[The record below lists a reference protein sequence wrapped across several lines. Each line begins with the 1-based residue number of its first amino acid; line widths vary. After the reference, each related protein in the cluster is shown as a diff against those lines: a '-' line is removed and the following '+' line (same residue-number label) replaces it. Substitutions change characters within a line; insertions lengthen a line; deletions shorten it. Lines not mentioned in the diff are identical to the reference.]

1 MSFGCMLVLRL
12 YTPFSSDGFI
22 TSGYVVLRIMGNT
35 NRSRSGVAVLV
46 VLTAILILSSAP
58 VAANSITSYEDPDL
72 VPNVEGENVV
82 EPGET
87 VTLQVAV
94 QNRGSY
100 TGKARAAPGHLSG
113 LDTVDTPGT
122 TIGTVAEF
130 SEGSAPVDIRTGA
143 QKVGAVGQREPAF
156 VSLTFEVDDDAGP
169 GTYEIPVEFEYE
181 YIRIAISD
189 DRGGE
194 KRDFQVIRKEDTEEE
209 SIEIRVE
216 ETVDLEV
223 LDVRGEGL
231 RAGDDGRLTATVMND
246 GHETANNARLNF
258 VSSEQFTARDA
269 SKHVGDLAP
278 DGSATADFRVSVAES
293 YAGGESPVKM
303 SLEYEDENDVTKE
316 TSPETG
322 SVGVAGDVEFS
333 VDAEAEEMY
342 VDSVGAVH
350 ATVTNTGE
358 TTVENARFVL
368 RENPPFQP
376 VSRRSSLGTLAPGES
391 AEASFRVEVSDRAV
405 AQSYPV
411 EGHVEYQ
418 DIFDETRTSS
428 SVINSVEIGPER
440 DIDVTGSPTVSAGAT
455 ETVEFE
461 VENTGGGTMYDAVA
475 RINVDSPF
483 STSDDT
489 TYVGDLEPGESA
501 TVSYRV
507 SVDSGATAKE
517 YSVDLVAKYDNA
529 FGDNVVTDVRKAP
542 VEVEEGGGIL
552 GWIFGLLR

>member
-1 MSFGCMLVLRL
+1 MIATVTVLAL
-12 YTPFSSDGFI
+12 F
-22 TSGYVVLRIMGNT
+22 
-35 NRSRSGVAVLV
+35 
-46 VLTAILILSSAP
+46 SAP
-58 VAANSITSYEDPDL
+58 VMGNSITRYEDPDL

-87 VTLQVAV
+87 VTLEIAV

-113 LDTVDTPGT
+113 MDSIDTPGSA
-122 TIGTVAEF
+122 IGTVAEF
-130 SEGSAPVDIRTGA
+130 GEGAAPLEVRNGE
-143 QKVGAVGQREPAF
+143 QRVGSVGQREPAF
-156 VSLTFEVDDDAGP
+156 VSLTVEIDEEAEP
-169 GTYEIPVEFEYE
+169 GRYEIPVEFEYE
-181 YIRIAISD
+181 YVGVAISD
-189 DRGGE
+189 TDGGTQ
-194 KRDFQVIRKEDTEEE
+194 RDFQVIRRERTESE

-246 GHETANNARLNF
+246 GHETARNARLNF
-258 VSSEQFTARDA
+258 VGSEQFTASDA
-269 SKHVGDLAP
+269 SKSVGDLSP
-278 DGSATADFRVSVAES
+278 DGSATAEFRVSVAES
-293 YAGGESPVKM
+293 YAGGESPVKL

-316 TSPETG
+316 TPPETG
-322 SVGVAGDVEFS
+322 RVGVASDVEFS

-342 VDSVGAVH
+342 VDSIGAVH
-350 ATVTNTGE
+350 ATVTNTGDTE
-358 TTVENARFVL
+358 VENARFVL
-368 RENPPFQP
+368 RDNPPFQP
-376 VSRRSSLGTLAPGES
+376 VSRTSSLGDLAPGES
-391 AEASFRVEVSDRAV
+391 ATASFRVEVSDRAV

-418 DIFDETRTSS
+418 DSFDEMRTSS
-428 SVINSVEIGPER
+428 SVTDSVEIGPER
-440 DIDVTGSPTVSAGAT
+440 DIEVRGTPTVTAGST

-507 SVDSGATAKE
+507 SVDSGATPKQ
-517 YSVDLVAKYDNA
+517 YSVDVVGKYDNA
-529 FGDNVVTDVRKAP
+529 FGDKVVTEVRKAS

-552 GWIFGLLR
+552 GWIFGFFR

>member
-1 MSFGCMLVLRL
+1 MGNISQVSKTAGVA
-12 YTPFSSDGFI
+12 S
-22 TSGYVVLRIMGNT
+22 VVLL
-35 NRSRSGVAVLV
+35 AVLF
-46 VLTAILILSSAP
+46 LFSAP
-58 VAANSITSYEDPDL
+58 AGANSITSYEEPDL
-72 VPNVEGENVV
+72 VTNVEGENVV
-82 EPGET
+82 ESGET

-100 TGKARAAPGHLSG
+100 TGKARATPDHLSG
-113 LDTVDTPGT
+113 LETIDTPGT

-130 SEGSAPVDIRTGA
+130 NEGGAPVDVRTGS
-143 QKVGAVGQREPAF
+143 QMVGIVSQREPAF
-156 VSLTFEVDDDAGP
+156 VPLTVEIDDDAEP
-169 GTYEIPVEFEYE
+169 GRYEIPIEFEYE
-181 YIRIAISD
+181 YVRVAISD
-189 DRGGE
+189 DDGGTQ
-194 KRDFQVIRKEDTEEE
+194 RDFQVIRKEQTEEE
-209 SIEIRVE
+209 SIEIQIE

-231 RAGDDGRLTATVMND
+231 RAGDDGSLTATVMND
-246 GHETANNARLNF
+246 GRETANNARLKF

-269 SKHVGDLAP
+269 LKSVGDLAP
-278 DGSATADFRVSVAES
+278 DGSATAEFRVSVAES
-293 YAGGESPVKM
+293 YVGGDSPVEM
-303 SLEYEDENDVTKE
+303 TLEYEDENDVTKE
-316 TSPETG
+316 TAPETG
-322 SVGVAGDVEFS
+322 SVSVNSDVDFS
-333 VDAEAEEMY
+333 VEAEAEEMY

-358 TTVENARFVL
+358 TAVEGARFVL

-376 VSRRSSLGTLAPGES
+376 VSRKSSIGTLAPGES

-418 DIFDETRTSS
+418 DSFDETRES
-428 SVINSVEIGPER
+428 NSVTDSVEVGPER
-440 DIDVTGSPTVSAGAT
+440 DIDVSGSPSVGAGAT

-489 TYVGDLEPGESA
+489 TYVGDLEPGEST

-517 YSVDLVAKYDNA
+517 YSVDMVAKYDNA
-529 FGDNVVTDVRKAP
+529 FGDKVVTEVRKAP

-552 GWIFGLLR
+552 GWIFGLLG